1 MIPLQKISLMLI
13 HVKKSTKIQ
22 SENRVFLVRN
32 LSELKKLNLSTK
44 EGAYFV
50 ADLKDNKWAFTNNA
64 GVFTFVCVVEKL
76 SDCKGRE
83 AARKHGFS
91 VYEVAK
97 NKCKNL
103 SIISDSAA
111 GVELFAEGLSLSSY
125 RFEKYLSKDRKE
137 KTTLSKVTTTNAD
150 ADLKSVSNV
159 IDATVWSRDLVNEP
173 LSYLTATK
181 LSEEIKEKCGKAG
194 VKVEVFK
201 KSKIESLKMGGLLA
215 VNKGSIDPPTFTIL
229 EWKPKKVLNSKP
241 IVLVGKGIVYDTGGL
256 SLKPTA
262 NSMDFMKSDMGGAA
276 AMVGATLAIAK
287 LKLPLHVITLIP
299 ATDNRPGG
307 NAYVPGDIVT
317 MFDGTTVE
325 VLNTDA
331 EGRMVLADALA
342 YAKKYD
348 PELVI
353 DGATLTGS
361 AARAIGIFGIC
372 AMGNAL
378 KKEFALLEKAGM
390 QSHDRIVQFPF
401 WDDYA
406 EEMKS
411 PIADLNNLGSPYAGL
426 ITAGKFLE
434 HFTDYP
440 YIHLDIAGPT
450 FMHKRDNYRGLG
462 GTGAGVRLLAEFFR
476 SKANEL
482 KK

>member
-1 MIPLQKISLMLI
+1 MLI
-13 HVKKSTKIQ
+13 HVKKSTQIQ
-22 SENRVFLVRN
+22 SKNRVFLINKLDELKSLELSNKERDYIK
-32 LSELKKLNLSTK
+32 SELKES
-44 EGAYFV
+44 
-50 ADLKDNKWAFTNNA
+50 KWVYTNNS
-64 GVFTFVCVVEKL
+64 GVFTFVCIVEKL
-76 SDCKGRE
+76 KENKGRE
-83 AARKHGFS
+83 DTRKHGFS

-97 NKCKNL
+97 TKCKDL
-103 SIISDSAA
+103 TVISNHAIA
-111 GVELFAEGLSLSSY
+111 VELFAEGLSLSSY
-125 RFEKYLSKDRKE
+125 RFEKYLSKERKE
-137 KTTLSKVTTTNAD
+137 KIALTKATTTNQD
-150 ADLKSVSNV
+150 ADLKTVSSIV
-159 IDATVWSRDLVNEP
+159 DATAWSRDLVNEP
-173 LSYLTATK
+173 LSYLTATQF
-181 LSEEIKEKCGKAG
+181 SEEIKEKCGKVG

-201 KSKIESLKMGGLLA
+201 KAKIESLKMGGLLA

-229 EWKPKKVLNSKP
+229 EWKPKKVLNTKP

-262 NSMDFMKSDMGGAA
+262 HSMDFMKSDMGGAA

-287 LKLPLHVITLIP
+287 LKLPLHIVTLIP

-307 NAYVPGDIVT
+307 NAYVPGDIIT

-342 YAKKYD
+342 YAKKYK

-361 AARAIGIFGIC
+361 AVRAIGLFGIC
-372 AMGNAL
+372 AMGNAP
-378 KKEFALLEKAGM
+378 KKEFDLLDKAGM
-390 QSHDRIVQFPF
+390 QAHDRIVQFPF
-401 WDDYA
+401 WDDYK

-450 FMHKRDNYRGLG
+450 YMHKRDNYRGLG
-462 GTGAGVRLLAEFFR
+462 GTGAGVRLLTEFFR
-476 SKANEL
+476 SKAKEL

>member
-1 MIPLQKISLMLI
+1 MLI
-13 HVKKSTKIQ
+13 HVKKTAQIQ
-22 SENRVFLVRN
+22 SENRVFLIGN
-32 LSELKKLNLSTK
+32 LNELKKTDLSNK
-44 EGAYFV
+44 ERNYFN
-50 ADLKDNKWAFTNNA
+50 AELKNNKWAFTNNT
-64 GVFTFVCVVEKL
+64 GVFTFVCIVEKL
-76 SDCKGRE
+76 KQNKGRE
-83 AARKHGFS
+83 ATRKHGFS

-97 NKCKNL
+97 AKCKSL
-103 SIISDSAA
+103 AIISKDATA
-111 GVELFAEGLSLSSY
+111 VELFAEGLSLSSY
-125 RFEKYLSKDRKE
+125 KFEKYLSKDRKE
-137 KTTLSKVTTTNAD
+137 KNCLTKVTTNNQD
-150 ADLKSVSNV
+150 ADLKTVSSIV
-159 IDATVWSRDLVNEP
+159 DATVWSRDLVNEP

-181 LSEEIKEKCGKAG
+181 LSEEIKDKCGKAG

-201 KSKIESLKMGGLLA
+201 KAKIESLKMGGLLA

-229 EWKPKKVLNSKP
+229 EWKPKKVVNAKP

-276 AMVGATLAIAK
+276 AMVGTTLAIAK
-287 LKLPLHVITLIP
+287 LKLPLHIITLIP

-307 NAYVPGDIVT
+307 NAYAPGDIIT

-361 AARAIGIFGIC
+361 AVRAIGLFGIC
-372 AMGNAL
+372 AMGNAPQ
-378 KKEFALLEKAGM
+378 KEFNLLDKAGM
-390 QSHDRIVQFPF
+390 QAHDRIVQFPF

-406 EEMKS
+406 AEMKS
-411 PIADLNNLGSPYAGL
+411 PIADLNNLGGPYAGL

-462 GTGAGVRLLAEFFR
+462 GTGAGVRLLTEYFR
-476 SKANEL
+476 NKAKEM